1 MIILIQLI
9 LIIGCARLAGAL
21 SKRMGQ
27 PQVCGEI
34 AAGLVLGPSVFGALW
49 PQAQRMLFDPTKG
62 THLSILSE
70 VGLIFIMF
78 LIGMEFDFGH
88 FASSTGTAF
97 SISAAGIILPFS
109 LAIPLGRWIHSQMNL
124 HVNVLGFTLFV
135 ATALSIT
142 AMPVLGRIMI
152 EFNLNKTRLGTL
164 TITAAAVNDAIG
176 WLLLAVVSAVVIA
189 QFHLGRLLLSAAE
202 LVAYVLGM
210 IFVVRPLLMRW
221 TRRVMRDSGDEL
233 SSNALAQLIVL
244 LLASAEITNGI
255 GVFSVFGAFVMGGI
269 LHDQPAFC
277 AAVNNR
283 MRDFVTVFFLPI
295 FFTFT
300 GLRTDIGSLNGV
312 SAWIT
317 CAVVILVAS
326 AGKFVGCSVAARL
339 SRLTWREAF
348 SVGAMMNTR
357 GLMEL
362 IVLNAGYDL
371 GIIPK
376 PVFCIFVVMAIVT
389 TYMTAPVLRRL
400 ISGTDLEADFDISP
414 FMKGRA
420 SAMWDRA
427 SSLTVPG
434 SYGGSTVAV
443 SSAPHIATEGFD
455 HEHALPGISAPKAL

>member
-1 MIILIQLI
+1 MIIIIQLI
-9 LIIGCARLAGAL
+9 LIVGCARVAGAL
-21 SKRMGQ
+21 SKRLGQ

-49 PQAQRMLFDPTKG
+49 PQAQRMLFDPTRG

-78 LIGMEFDFGH
+78 LIGLEFDFGH
-88 FASSTGTAF
+88 LAGSTRSAF

-109 LAIPLGRWIHSQMNL
+109 LGIPLGRWIHSQMNL

-152 EFNLNKTRLGTL
+152 EFNLNKTKLGAL

-176 WLLLAVVSAVVIA
+176 WFLLAVVSAVVIA
-189 QFHLGRLLLSAAE
+189 QFHLGPLLLSAAE

-210 IFVVRPLLMRW
+210 IFLVRPLLMRW
-221 TRRVMRDSGDEL
+221 TRRVMRDSGGEL
-233 SSNALAQLIVL
+233 SSNALAQLIVF
-244 LLASAEITNGI
+244 LLASAAITNAI

-283 MRDFVTVFFLPI
+283 MRDFVTVLFLPI

-300 GLRTDIGSLNGV
+300 GLRTDIGSLSGV

-326 AGKFVGCSVAARL
+326 TGKFVGCSVAAKL

-348 SVGAMMNTR
+348 SVGTLMNTR

-362 IVLNAGYDL
+362 IVLNTGYDL
-371 GIIPK
+371 GLIPK

-389 TYMTAPVLRRL
+389 TYMTAPLLRWL
-400 ISGTDLEADFDISP
+400 IRGTDLQPDFDISP
-414 FMKGRA
+414 FMQRRTSALRNRA
-420 SAMWDRA
+420 DS
-427 SSLTVPG
+427 PG
-434 SYGGSTVAV
+434 VAGGYGGSAVAV
-443 SSAPHIATEGFD
+443 SCVRDRVTEGLD
-455 HEHALPGISAPKAL
+455 HEHALPDTAVPKSL